1 MRLTLSV
8 AFVSAPAATSA
19 SATSARPLRA
29 AHMSAVAPFCKRK
42 GNAGSRR
49 ERERESVCGG
59 YFKQK
64 KRFG

>member
-1 MRLTLSV
+1 
-8 AFVSAPAATSA
+8 
-19 SATSARPLRA
+19 
-29 AHMSAVAPFCKRK
+29 MSAVAPFCKRK

-64 KRFG
+64 EKGSAERGIP